1 MYCLEGS
8 DPASLD
14 WELEQNKIAKT
25 SPAMGFTFDSSS
37 VKTQYT
43 AVNNVIKQ
51 YMPGLNCGSLDPDTE
66 IEKFV
71 KALDDAGYQDNF
83 KCKTGAVRCLGCTA
97 EIKQSDTV
105 SQISKGCRMKMRQF
119 YRNGE

>member
-51 YMPGLNCGSLDPDTE
+51 YN
-66 IEKFV
+66 
-71 KALDDAGYQDNF
+71 AG
-83 KCKTGAVRCLGCTA
+83 
-97 EIKQSDTV
+97 IKLRKLRS
-105 SQISKGCRMKMRQF
+105 G
-119 YRNGE
+119 YRN